1 MKINKTRLEEA
12 KGVWL
17 DELPGILWAYK
28 MMVRIPMGETPF
40 KLAYGSEAV
49 IPTEVHIARHRVKRY
64 PDKDNEEQLRLNL
77 DLIDEVRIDEKQRI
91 VRYKN
96 LMARQYDAMVKP
108 RHFNIGDLALK
119 MVSLVTRNLA
129 HGKLGPN

>member
-1 MKINKTRLEEA
+1 MKINKNRLEEA

-17 DELPGILWAYK
+17 DELPGILWAYR

-64 PDKDNEEQLRLNL
+64 PDEDNEEQLRLNL

>member
-1 MKINKTRLEEA
+1 
-12 KGVWL
+12 
-17 DELPGILWAYK
+17 
-28 MMVRIPMGETPF
+28 MGETPF

-64 PDKDNEEQLRLNL
+64 PDEDNEEQLRLNL

-119 MVSLVTRNLA
+119 MVSLATRNLT